1 MKIALLSI
9 GNELLSG
16 DTINTNAAWIGK
28 KLTEI
33 GCNVFHQATV
43 PDEKEPIINA
53 LNHSLKL
60 NPDFILC
67 TGGLGPTEDDITRQ
81 TLFDFV
87 GTESRF
93 DEEYWGYLSERFKQ
107 FGMDIPETNRNQAL
121 VPLNGDVI
129 ENPVGSA
136 RGSIFNVNGTTLI
149 SLPGVPA
156 EMKAMM
162 EGTVVP
168 LIQSKGLKP
177 KQFHTFRTTGIPES
191 SLIEQIAPV
200 MKKDH
205 GCSIG
210 YYPSLYGVDIR
221 ISQKEKEPVEYL
233 ANEIR
238 KVLGVSIYSE
248 NGDSIEEVN
257 VTLAIEKHKTIATA
271 ESCTGGLVGHRI
283 TEVSGSS
290 DVYKGGLVVYSN
302 EAKMDMLDVEKTT
315 LEKFGAVSAETAE
328 SMAKNVMKKFDADF
342 GISVTGI
349 AGPTGGTEEKPIGL
363 VYIGLAD
370 KNNTKVKKYNFGD
383 TRKRNKLRTS
393 QAALNWLRL
402 TLLSL

>member
-93 DEEYWGYLSERFKQ
+93 DEEYWEYLSERFKQ

>member
-1 MKIALLSI
+1 VKIALLSI

-257 VTLAIEKHKTIATA
+257 VSLAIEKHKTIATA

-328 SMAKNVMKKFDADF
+328 SMARNVMKKFDADF

>member
-257 VTLAIEKHKTIATA
+257 VSLAIEKHKTIATA

-328 SMAKNVMKKFDADF
+328 SMARNVMKKFDADF

>member
-177 KQFHTFRTTGIPES
+177 KQFRTFRTTGIPES

-328 SMAKNVMKKFDADF
+328 SMAKNVMKKFDADL

>member
-129 ENPVGSA
+129 QNPVGSA

-238 KVLGVSIYSE
+238 RVLGVSIYSE

>member
-129 ENPVGSA
+129 QNPVGSA
-136 RGSIFNVNGTTLI
+136 RGSIFNVNRTTLI

-302 EAKMDMLDVEKTT
+302 EAKMDMLDVEKRT

-328 SMAKNVMKKFDADF
+328 SMAKNVMKKFNADF